1 MGFPFL
7 EASMVCGVVGS
18 PSGLLWVGTMNQDR
32 QDPCQ
37 HTTPPPFERKIR
49 LAISADMGKG
59 IPALETAVRV
69 LQEQRG
75 PVNLLVAGGC
85 GNKVLQLLLNRAD
98 IAVFN
103 LQCSRWDTC
112 ATAAVLMACGGNLTT
127 FFGQP
132 IEHSVRA
139 DGQYTN
145 SLGVVASTRGFGGV
159 HASLC
164 EALAKEKDVLWLATR
179 DNTTQGRQS
188 QPDQKTREEED
199 KKTR

>member
-1 MGFPFL
+1 MGR
-7 EASMVCGVVGS
+7 GS
-18 PSGLLWVGTMNQDR
+18 PAV
-32 QDPCQ
+32 
-37 HTTPPPFERKIR
+37 
-49 LAISADMGKG
+49 
-59 IPALETAVRV
+59 ETAVRV
-69 LQEQRG
+69 LQEQQGGR

-98 IAVFN
+98 LAVFN

-127 FFGQP
+127 FFGRP

-145 SLGVVASTRGFGGV
+145 DLGVVASTRGFGGV

-164 EALAKEKDVLWLATR
+164 EALAKEKDVQHLWMASR
-179 DNTTQGRQS
+179 DNTTQGQ
-188 QPDQKTREEED
+188 TR
-199 KKTR
+199 